1 MAPRLGYQF
10 TCVVCRATFQDVWD
24 CNAQP
29 IYDGRCCEF
38 CNATVVVP
46 ARIKAA
52 RLHDEETAARLKT
65 EAAER
70 KRTKALVRIEM
81 LKAKQSGELQRMPL
95 TGKAALD
102 FIKRGKRK

>member
-10 TCVVCRATFQDVWD
+10 TCSICHGAFKDVWD
-24 CNAQP
+24 NNAQP
-29 IYDGRCCEF
+29 INDGRCCEL
-38 CNATVVVP
+38 CCMTIVNPT
-46 ARIKAA
+46 RISAA
-52 RLHDEETAARLKT
+52 IKRDAEVAARLKK

-102 FIKRGKRK
+102 YIKQGKRK